1 MRYYNKILIMD
12 DDEMMMEFVEEILKS
27 SDASRVVRVCQS
39 FKEMACMINEFLPD
53 LLIVGYNNID
63 MRGDDIVKWVK
74 NNPNLHNMKIIGMS
88 GNCKPNE
95 IEEWGKTGID
105 IFFGKPFSVKEFLRE
120 VKRLLGL

>member
-1 MRYYNKILIMD
+1 MGYGKKILIMD
-12 DDEMMMEFVEEILKS
+12 DDEATMEFVEEILKS
-27 SDASRVVRVCQS
+27 SDASRVVKTYQT
-39 FKEMACMINEFLPD
+39 FGEMACMINEFLPD

-95 IEEWGKTGID
+95 IEEWGKIGID
-105 IFFGKPFSVKEFLRE
+105 IFLENLFR
-120 VKRLLGL
+120 